1 MLNSP
6 HCDVVSEAI
15 LKRFPT
21 LLTALITQVSAYTAK
36 RSAKP
41 SRTKR
46 SADGTW
52 ALASAT
58 SIAFSLAF
66 FAGGLALL
74 LGLVPMPIANWPAS
88 VDLGVLVLMVPLCA
102 LSLAIVAEVL
112 RAAITTSLP
121 SVQPPR
127 LVAALSDWR
136 PGHGEG

>member
-1 MLNSP
+1 M
-6 HCDVVSEAI
+6 
-15 LKRFPT
+15 KRFPT
-21 LLTALITQVSAYTAK
+21 LLTTLIAQVTAHTGR
-36 RSAKP
+36 RSPKTSGTRRA
-41 SRTKR
+41 
-46 SADGTW
+46 ADGTW

-102 LSLAIVAEVL
+102 LCLAIVVEVL
-112 RAAITTSLP
+112 RAAITSSLP
-121 SVQPPR
+121 KVQPPR